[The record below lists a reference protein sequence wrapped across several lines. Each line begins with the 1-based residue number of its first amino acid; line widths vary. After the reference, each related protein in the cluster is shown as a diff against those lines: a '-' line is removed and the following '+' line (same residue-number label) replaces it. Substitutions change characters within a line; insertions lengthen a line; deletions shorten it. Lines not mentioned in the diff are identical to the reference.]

1 MNSITRGRT
10 IAAAGFLAAS
20 TLLGTALA
28 AGPAMQNQGHA
39 AMQRDSRT
47 AMQQDASLAME
58 HEVTP
63 GPWDTATLTAM
74 DSRCAGR
81 PGCPPE

>member
-1 MNSITRGRT
+1 MSAITRGRT

-39 AMQRDSRT
+39 AMT
-47 AMQQDASLAME
+47 HEGTPAMQGKAR
-58 HEVTP
+58 
-63 GPWDTATLTAM
+63 W
-74 DSRCAGR
+74 R
-81 PGCPPE
+81 

>member
-1 MNSITRGRT
+1 MNSIARRRT

-74 DSRCAGR
+74 THDARPAGM
-81 PGCPPE
+81 PSE